1 MLLAVSALLIGG
13 LGFVYVKRRGKRK
26 RSQA

>member
-1 MLLAVSALLIGG
+1 MLLAISALLIGG

-26 RSQA
+26 RAQA

>member
-26 RSQA
+26 RQQA

>member
-1 MLLAVSALLIGG
+1 MLLAFGVLLIGG

-26 RSQA
+26 RQQA

>member
-1 MLLAVSALLIGG
+1 LLAMSALLIGG

-26 RSQA
+26 RA